1 MKRGAKKTAEREK
14 KRRQTRVRGR
24 EEFFSSYLSF
34 FPYPPGFPAL
44 EQAVCRGNVLPRAWE
59 EVDLEAVSFFSIVI
73 ILNKTLKNKNSK
85 AAIFA

>member
-1 MKRGAKKTAEREK
+1 MARNKQRRERKKEVRLEGEGA
-14 KRRQTRVRGR
+14 

-59 EVDLEAVSFFSIVI
+59 EVDVEAVSFFSIVI